1 MAAAKYKVTAV
12 RDVNARDLKPA
23 DILVNVAGT
32 VITAGQFDAT
42 THAQL
47 FDLKADAID
56 RALFELD
63 DLILRTL
70 AGEEA
75 KAKGIDTADY
85 FAAEITNKLK
95 DFSDEEREKL
105 VDDLSGRLFAKYNVK
120 IQLVA
125 PEPPVENI
133 SVDDDPAQGPANAPV
148 TIVMFSDFQCPA
160 CSATHP
166 ILKKAIAEF
175 PGKIRFVVRDFPLTS
190 IHENAF
196 NAALA
201 AGAATA
207 QGKFF
212 EYSDLLYQRQD
223 ALDPVSLKR
232 YAAELGLNVKQFEID
247 FSSEKIAAEVL
258 KDKSDGENYGI
269 GGTPTV
275 FVNGV
280 RVRQLS
286 ATGFRKAITKALVK

>member
-1 MAAAKYKVTAV
+1 ML
-12 RDVNARDLKPA
+12 RHFNHSSS
-23 DILVNVAGT
+23 DIA
-32 VITAGQFDAT
+32 
-42 THAQL
+42 
-47 FDLKADAID
+47 
-56 RALFELD
+56 
-63 DLILRTL
+63 
-70 AGEEA
+70 
-75 KAKGIDTADY
+75 
-85 FAAEITNKLK
+85 
-95 DFSDEEREKL
+95 
-105 VDDLSGRLFAKYNVK
+105 SGL
-120 IQLVA
+120 
-125 PEPPVENI
+125 
-133 SVDDDPAQGPANAPV
+133 G
-148 TIVMFSDFQCPA
+148 
-160 CSATHP
+160 
-166 ILKKAIAEF
+166 
-175 PGKIRFVVRDFPLTS
+175 
-190 IHENAF
+190 
-196 NAALA
+196 A

>member
-1 MAAAKYKVTAV
+1 M
-12 RDVNARDLKPA
+12 
-23 DILVNVAGT
+23 
-32 VITAGQFDAT
+32 
-42 THAQL
+42 
-47 FDLKADAID
+47 
-56 RALFELD
+56 
-63 DLILRTL
+63 
-70 AGEEA
+70 
-75 KAKGIDTADY
+75 
-85 FAAEITNKLK
+85 
-95 DFSDEEREKL
+95 